1 MLHMKNLLSGVAIVL
16 LTAVVILLWRLETHT
31 ASLAELA
38 RAQLADRAE
47 AHRVAREQALL
58 DQRAAET
65 ARAAAARLAEAKAAA
80 ESAAAQ
86 RVRDEAA
93 REAARVARLAEP
105 VKPGEIVS
113 EIVLDNHETVRNA
126 VVVAVQASS
135 VSFKA
140 GSRLYNL
147 PTEQLP
153 EELRLRVRR
162 MFPAPAESPTA
173 P

>member
-1 MLHMKNLLSGVAIVL
+1 MKNLLSGVALVL
-16 LTAVVILLWRLETHT
+16 LAAVVVLLWRLENHA
-31 ASLAELA
+31 ASLAEFA
-38 RAQLADRAE
+38 RVQLADRAE
-47 AHRVAREQALL
+47 SHRVAREQALL
-58 DQRAAET
+58 EQRAAE
-65 ARAAAARLAEAKAAA
+65 ASRAEATRLAEAKAAA
-80 ESAAAQ
+80 ESVAAQ

-93 REAARVARLAEP
+93 RDAARAARLAEP
-105 VKPGEIVS
+105 VKPGEIVP
-113 EIVLDNHETVRNA
+113 EIVLDNHEAVRNA

-162 MFPAPAESPTA
+162 MFPAPEESPRA